1 MTTANESGLSNNGTK
16 DVSISN
22 VPLVGKRDRIQT
34 TTVTPEGTTTATYT
48 NQYTWEAADS
58 WQEQIEQWL
67 AIRHSH
73 GAEAFA
79 TYAAS
84 RLWFKTAIALTG
96 AVVPGLST
104 LGLMLILAWAVGVGS
119 LCYVALRSPS
129 TLAASSLRLLMIAIA
144 CI

>member
-1 MTTANESGLSNNGTK
+1 MTAYTNDSDRANNGSK

-22 VPLVGKRDRIQT
+22 VPLVGKRDSIEIRKQLSDGSTEAT
-34 TTVTPEGTTTATYT
+34 TYRNA
-48 NQYTWEAADS
+48 YTWTASDS
-58 WQEQIEQWL
+58 WLENTEQWL
-67 AIRHSH
+67 AIRTDH
-73 GAEAFA
+73 GYQAFV

-84 RLWFKTAIALTG
+84 RLWVKLAIALTL
-96 AVVPGLST
+96 VIPT
-104 LGLMLILAWAVGVGS
+104 LGYLMLFAFVVGLGS